1 MPEDWR
7 WDKTGGSNIQ
17 SQPQDRHTAMLSPKN
32 EARCHSQDSPHTLL
46 LVLYTEPVTLVTPP
60 TQHTQSLQE
69 GIGAMKGRGTGEYI
83 YTHV

>member
-1 MPEDWR
+1 MLGPE
-7 WDKTGGSNIQ
+7 
-17 SQPQDRHTAMLSPKN
+17 N

-60 TQHTQSLQE
+60 TYAQSMKE
-69 GIGAMKGRGTGEYI
+69 GIGAMKGRGTGEQI